1 MKCCEWK
8 PGASLCF
15 ERRFDA
21 DFFRDMKAAGLECA
35 ELSFSQ
41 KDYYEK
47 LNFLEN
53 APKIAADAEAAGI
66 ELWSIHLPFSGLLDI
81 SQGDAEKREFT
92 IKTHKELMAAAAKAG
107 VKVAVVHPSAEP
119 IADDDR
125 PARLAMSK
133 QKLTELAAYAKALGM
148 RLAVEN
154 LPRTCLIRNSDEAL
168 YMFENNPD
176 LFMVFDTNHCLMQDN
191 TEFVNI
197 VGEHIISL
205 HVSDYDFI
213 DERHVLPF
221 DGKNDWKSII
231 TALENKGYTGP
242 WMYEVG
248 SGNGRYTLKGLYEN
262 YRRLAAL

>member
-1 MKCCEWK
+1 
-8 PGASLCF
+8 
-15 ERRFDA
+15 
-21 DFFRDMKAAGLECA
+21 
-35 ELSFSQ
+35 
-41 KDYYEK
+41 
-47 LNFLEN
+47 
-53 APKIAADAEAAGI
+53 
-66 ELWSIHLPFSGLLDI
+66 
-81 SQGDAEKREFT
+81 
-92 IKTHKELMAAAAKAG
+92 
-107 VKVAVVHPSAEP
+107 
-119 IADDDR
+119 
-125 PARLAMSK
+125 
-133 QKLTELAAYAKALGM
+133 M

-176 LFMVFDTNHCLMQDN
+176 LYMVFDTNHCLMQDN

-248 SGNGRYTLKGLYEN
+248 SGGGRYTLKGLAEN